1 MKITALSLALIA
13 MTASSGIMAQKVG
26 TISLEV
32 SATQISPQ
40 VSSGDLSPPAFPN
53 TKVDVSNASG
63 LTGAINYMATDNL
76 AINIPLGLGFKHD
89 VTGAAR
95 AQGFGKLAEVRA
107 LPITVLAQ
115 YRFGAPDSTVRPYVG
130 AGMAFVKFYKEKG
143 TAALTALTNPG
154 STPTTLAVESKFA
167 PTLQLGA
174 IFKVNEKWYVNA
186 HYAKLFVT
194 ADTTFSTRQTLS
206 VKLNPNAFSIAV
218 GYHF

>member
-1 MKITALSLALIA
+1 MKNITLPLALIA
-13 MTASSGIMAQKVG
+13 LTVTSSVMAQKAG

-32 SATQISPQ
+32 GATKISPQ

-63 LTGAINYMATDNL
+63 LTGAINYMATDNV

-115 YRFGAPDSTVRPYVG
+115 YRFGAPDSSVRPYVG
-130 AGMAFVKFYKEKG
+130 AGMAFVRFYKEKG
-143 TAALTALTNPG
+143 TAALSALTNPG
-154 STPTTLAVESKFA
+154 GAPTTLSVDSKLA
-167 PTLQLGA
+167 PTIQLGA
-174 IFKVNEKWYVNA
+174 IFNINEKWYVNA
-186 HYAKLFVT
+186 HYAKLFVK
-194 ADTTFSTRQTLS
+194 ADTTFSTGQTQS
-206 VKLNPNAFSIAV
+206 IKLNPNAFSIAV
-218 GYHF
+218 GYNF